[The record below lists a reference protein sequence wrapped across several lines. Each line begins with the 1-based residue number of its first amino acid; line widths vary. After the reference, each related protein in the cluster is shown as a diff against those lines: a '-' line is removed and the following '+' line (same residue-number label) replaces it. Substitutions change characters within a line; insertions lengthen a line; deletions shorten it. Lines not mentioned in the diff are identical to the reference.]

1 MSKAD
6 NPQGFK
12 SQHIEVTER
21 GVAAARAALA
31 EAHKKALEAEE
42 AHRLNMA
49 QVLEAERAKIQA
61 LRVELYGQAATEA
74 LEAEETLEG
83 NAT

>member
-1 MSKAD
+1 MSKTE

-42 AHRLNMA
+42 A
-49 QVLEAERAKIQA
+49 
-61 LRVELYGQAATEA
+61 
-74 LEAEETLEG
+74 LEG

>member
-1 MSKAD
+1 MSKTE

-21 GVAAARAALA
+21 GVAAAKAALA

-42 AHRLNMA
+42 AHRLNMT
-49 QVLEAERAKIQA
+49 Q
-61 LRVELYGQAATEA
+61 A
-74 LEAEETLEG
+74 LEAEEALEG